1 MKTEIAERY
10 RVLFIIFVSLGVY
23 YPSIFGSATSV
34 DDFKM
39 LNNLLNTESFD
50 LKGVFFSG
58 SSVYYYRPILA
69 SSFLLDQYLWSGSE
83 SFMHLENIFLHTLSG
98 VLIFYISKELIRRF
112 KLKAG
117 DFVPMF
123 ISLLFI
129 LHPINTEPVN
139 WISGRTDILAGFFVF
154 LSFWI
159 FLKKGMDNYIWC
171 WISAFFYLM
180 GLLSKEVAI
189 GLLPAIGLFLALK
202 EKPVENIGIKNK
214 LKLFFPFFVFTII
227 YFLMRMPSG
236 HIDLGISTAVNVSE
250 DRNFIRDIGSAIKAF
265 GFYIKKLF
273 VPLPL
278 NFGIIEINR
287 TFYLWFGTITSGTA
301 LYLFFKRR
309 TVLSFL
315 LFFSILF
322 FLPAIPVAI
331 SRMAWTPL
339 AERYLYISSFGVS
352 TLIILMVNRIPW
364 KKELG
369 YGFLAV
375 LLAVFAAITVDRN
388 IIWQSNLTLFE
399 DTVKKSP
406 NFAAGRNDYGIALAM
421 NGKLDEAVKQLEI
434 AVKLS
439 GHEMHRGLPSMN
451 LIYLSGL
458 QKNNEKEAVQKNYLA
473 LFSGKTSPPVTRQI
487 LIHLIKNAEAL
498 VMEEKN
504 TDKKRVFYKEII
516 SYFEQLYKL
525 EGGGFYLYKQG
536 QYYLALDEKEK
547 AVEFFKKAVEL
558 SPNEYYSEPA
568 RKLAKKLESPK
579 SEINN

>member
-1 MKTEIAERY
+1 MTNNNIREKF

-23 YPSIFGSATSV
+23 YPSIFGIVNSV

-50 LKGVFFSG
+50 LKGVFFPG

-83 SFMHLENIFLHTLSG
+83 SFMHLENILLHTLNG

-112 KLKAG
+112 ELKAG
-117 DFVPMF
+117 DFMPMF
-123 ISLLFI
+123 ISLLFV
-129 LHPINTEPVN
+129 LHPVNTEAVN
-139 WISGRTDILAGFFVF
+139 WISGRTDVLAGFFVF

-159 FLKKGMDNYIWC
+159 FLKKGIDSYVWC

-189 GLLPAIGLFLALK
+189 GLLPSIGLFLGLK
-202 EKPVENIGIKNK
+202 EKPFEDIGIKNK
-214 LKLFFPFFVFTII
+214 LKLFSPFFVFTII

-236 HIDLGISTAVNVSE
+236 HIDSGISTAVNVSE

-287 TFYLWFGTITSGTA
+287 RFYFWLGTIALGAA

-315 LFFSILF
+315 LFFSVLL

-331 SRMAWTPL
+331 SKMAWTPL
-339 AERYLYISSFGVS
+339 AERYLYISSFGAS
-352 TLIILMVNRIPW
+352 ALIIVIINRLPW
-364 KKELG
+364 GKGLI
-369 YGFLAV
+369 YGVLAI
-375 LLAVFAAITVDRN
+375 LLITSAVITVKRN
-388 IIWQSNLTLFE
+388 VVWQDDLVFYG
-399 DTVKKSP
+399 DTIKISP
-406 NFAAGRNDYGIALAM
+406 SFASGRNEYGIALFKR
-421 NGKLDEAVKQLEI
+421 GRFDEALEQFKVAARLSGDSKYKELPTLNVVLLSEDDKLEEAKKKYRVFLKNSQSPKIVLEI
-434 AVKLS
+434 LHKLI
-439 GHEMHRGLPSMN
+439 EITEKQAKDERN
-451 LIYLSGL
+451 L
-458 QKNNEKEAVQKNYLA
+458 ERRKELYRE
-473 LFSGKTSPPVTRQI
+473 F
-487 LIHLIKNAEAL
+487 
-498 VMEEKN
+498 
-504 TDKKRVFYKEII
+504 I

-525 EGGGFYLYKQG
+525 EGNVFYLYKIG
-536 QYYLALDEKEK
+536 QYYLALGEKEN
-547 AVEFFKKAVEL
+547 AVEFFKKAAEL

-568 RKLAKKLESPK
+568 RKLAKKLES
-579 SEINN
+579 EINN